1 MARALA
7 ENVADIIAL
16 ARARLTQVEVDEDIS
31 IDRTI
36 LVIEGYFKKQPLNR
50 KISLARG
57 VM

>member
-16 ARARLTQVEVDEDIS
+16 ARARLTQVEVDEDS
-31 IDRTI
+31 CKTWSQSSQ
-36 LVIEGYFKKQPLNR
+36 KKQPLNR
-50 KISLARG
+50 KNSLARG